1 MSRDAMAAETA
12 GSTLATMVRRCGGCD
27 GREDGAVEAML
38 QWQKVSDMLIAASIL
53 SIPSELLYF
62 ATREALAPL
71 RRPLL
76 QLGSFVVFCGVTHLL
91 NAFAYDHPGNRRV
104 LAALTAVKLLGA
116 AAASAAAA
124 SLPIFFP
131 RVIRL
136 KLREDLLR
144 AKARRLDRDLAVVR
158 RRQGTAWRVA
168 RALAQRVRDA
178 ADACAVRRVA
188 VLQLAVAFDLHNCAV
203 WIPTT
208 NRDGGAVL
216 ELAHQLVP
224 DAQQVF
230 DGGGGARATI
240 SVADPDVADVLAC
253 TEAKVLRP
261 GSALGAASGG
271 QQTGA
276 AAAAIRLP
284 VLRVSNS
291 DDQRAQP
298 EQHAILVLVL
308 PPSNNDDN
316 NRHGS
321 QPGPS
326 WSSQDL
332 EIVQA
337 ISDQVA
343 IALSH
348 AAALEESQLVRH
360 RLAEQQAAL
369 LKARH
374 ELAAATKARN
384 AAHGA
389 MRDAMR
395 RPAHPIVGLLSVMQ
409 QHQEEATLRPEQRL
423 VVGALART
431 TALSATLIDDVVVE
445 RLASSSAT
453 DPPPLTSPRM
463 VARRPFELRSL
474 VTDVASVA
482 GCLSVCRGIGF
493 SHQLDAGSLPEWVVG
508 DDRRAFHVL
517 LQMVDALL
525 GRCHHNPHVACRVLW
540 FSAGS
545 CNDSAAVG
553 DDQSWIPVP
562 ARHNFSGGGGG
573 NQVFVKF
580 QIGLRRAPPGNDP
593 AETLPPPTPSRRGRP
608 PRSPG
613 SGRTN
618 AQLSITM
625 CNKIVQMMNGNM
637 WSAPDSESLGETMTL
652 VLRFQLQQPLT
663 PHAPGS
669 GIGASSSTVPQH
681 DFNGLRILLA
691 DSDAMSLEVT
701 RKLLERLGCQV
712 VAVSSGINCL
722 SLLAT
727 AGEPSSFQLVV
738 LDLDAHGAGTAAAAN
753 GFEVAIRIRELSNSC
768 WLLVLVALAGSGAAE
783 DCGVR
788 DMCRRAGVN
797 GVIQKPITLPALGA
811 ELHRV
816 LQNNLPI
823 DGWVAICMHSPR
835 PS

>member
-1 MSRDAMAAETA
+1 
-12 GSTLATMVRRCGGCD
+12 
-27 GREDGAVEAML
+27 ML

-53 SIPSELLYF
+53 SIPLELLYF

-116 AAASAAAA
+116 AASSAAAA

-136 KLREDLLR
+136 KLREDMLR

-168 RALAQRVRDA
+168 RALGQRVRDA
-178 ADACAVRRVA
+178 ADACAVRRAA
-188 VLQLAVAFDLHNCAV
+188 VLQLAVALDLHNCAV
-203 WIPTT
+203 WMPTT
-208 NRDGGAVL
+208 NRDGSAVL

-230 DGGGGARATI
+230 DRGGGTRATL
-240 SVADPDVADVLAC
+240 SVANPDVADVLAC
-253 TEAKVLRP
+253 EEAKVLRP

-271 QQTGA
+271 GGQQTGA
-276 AAAAIRLP
+276 AAAIRLP
-284 VLRVSNS
+284 ALRVASS
-291 DDQRAQP
+291 DDQKTQP

-308 PPSNNDDN
+308 PPSNNNDN
-316 NRHGS
+316 DRHGS

-337 ISDQVA
+337 VSDQVA

-360 RLAEQQAAL
+360 RLAEQKAAL

-395 RPAHPIVGLLSVMQ
+395 RPAHPIVGMLSIMQ
-409 QHQEEATLRPEQRL
+409 QHQEEATMRPEQRL

-453 DPPPLTSPRM
+453 DPPPLTSPRL
-463 VARRPFELRSL
+463 VARRPFELRAL

-482 GCLSVCRGIGF
+482 GCLSGCRGIGF

-525 GRCHHNPHVACRVLW
+525 SRCHHNPHVAGRVLW
-540 FSAGS
+540 FSACS
-545 CNDSAAVG
+545 CNDAGVG

-562 ARHNFSGGGGG
+562 ARHNFSGAGGG

-580 QIGLRRAPPGNDP
+580 QVGIRRAPPGNDP
-593 AETLPPPTPSRRGRP
+593 AEANLPPSSRRGRP

-652 VLRFQLQQPLT
+652 VLRFQLQQSLT

-669 GIGASSSTVPQH
+669 GTFLIGASCSTVPQH
-681 DFNGLRILLA
+681 NFDGLRILLA

-712 VAVSSGINCL
+712 VAVSSGLNCL

-727 AGEPSSFQLVV
+727 DGEPSSFQLVV
-738 LDLDAHGAGTAAAAN
+738 LDLDAHGAGTAAAAAN

-768 WLLVLVALAGSGAAE
+768 WLLVLVALAGSGVAE

-788 DMCRRAGVN
+788 DMCRWAGVN
-797 GVIQKPITLPALGA
+797 GVIQKPITLLALGA